1 LKSKGGLRVGWIVKW
16 LINGLA
22 VFLAAMWVP
31 GIEVKGYG
39 TALLVALVLGIV
51 NALIRPILMILTLPL
66 NIMTLGLFTFIIH
79 GFLFWLVGHFIQG
92 FYVTGFL
99 GAILGAIFVSLVSW
113 VLNIIWK
120 GIAR

>member
-51 NALIRPILMILTLPL
+51 NALIRPILVILTLPL
-66 NIMTLGLFTFIIH
+66 NIMTLGLFTFIIN

-92 FYVTGFL
+92 FYVTSFL

>member
-1 LKSKGGLRVGWIVKW
+1 MGWIVKW

-22 VFLAAMWVP
+22 VFLAAMWIP
-31 GIEVKGYG
+31 GVQVKGYG

-51 NALIRPILMILTLPL
+51 NALIRPILVVLTLPL
-66 NIMTLGLFTFIIH
+66 NIMTLGLFTFIIN
-79 GFLFWLVGHFIQG
+79 GFLFWLVGHVIQG
-92 FYVTGFL
+92 FYVTSFL